1 MIALDHFIM
10 CSFLFSF
17 FLIPLSIL
25 AKLEFERLCVF
36 SCVCWRI
43 RLHLS
48 LSISAWFSWIISET
62 ETVSHVFYF
71 QSLCAFELRHL
82 SIDEEESEPIA
93 CGWQKFS
100 TLCQAPVSV
109 PDIMGEN
116 ILI

>member
-1 MIALDHFIM
+1 M
-10 CSFLFSF
+10 
-17 FLIPLSIL
+17 
-25 AKLEFERLCVF
+25 F

-93 CGWQKFS
+93 CGWQNFS